1 MQIAP
6 HKKRI
11 GVLRGGPSPLYDVS
25 IQTGKNILANMPEQF
40 IPVDIFVSKNG
51 VWHEGGFE
59 KSPARVLQSVDAVV
73 NALHGKYGEDG
84 TVQKILDDLRVSYTG
99 SRSLPSAVSMNK
111 VLTKKIFEKNGI
123 KTPLY
128 HSVLQDE
135 FEADAPNIIDT
146 IFRTLTFPLVVKPA
160 KGGSSLGLTLARTKF
175 DIEKAI
181 KNALEYS
188 DSVLI
193 EEYIA
198 GKEATCG
205 VIEDFRNELHYVM
218 LPVEIV
224 LPQKDLVGVYDHMG
238 KFGEQPFAHVIPG
251 NFTDFE
257 KREIER
263 ISRIAHAALGL
274 SHYSRADFRVHPKRG
289 VYCLEVNSLPDLS
302 ERSTFVKG
310 LEAVGSNIKE
320 FISHTL
326 NKILRR

>member
-11 GVLRGGPSPLYDVS
+11 GVLRGGPSSLYEIS
-25 IQTGKNILANMPEQF
+25 IQTGKSVLANLPEQY

-59 KSPARVLQSVDAVV
+59 KSPARVLRSVDAVV
-73 NALHGKYGEDG
+73 NALHGDFGEDG
-84 TVQKILDDLRVSYTG
+84 TVQKILDDLGVLYTG
-99 SRSLPSAVSMNK
+99 SKPLPSAVSMNK
-111 VLTKKIFEKNGI
+111 ILTKKIFEKNGI

-128 HSVLQDE
+128 LSVKQSE
-135 FEADAPNIIDT
+135 FEADAPNIIDNV
-146 IFRTLTFPLVVKPA
+146 FRSLTFPIVVKPA
-160 KGGSSLGLTLARTKF
+160 KGGSSLGLSVAFNKS
-175 DIEKAI
+175 DIASAI
-181 KNALEYS
+181 KNALQYS
-188 DSVLI
+188 ELVLV

-218 LPVEIV
+218 LPVEIAV
-224 LPQKDLVGVYDHMG
+224 PQNNLVQIYDYSG
-238 KFGEQPFAHVIPG
+238 KHGDKPFGRIAPG
-251 NFTDFE
+251 NFTEIE
-257 KREIER
+257 KKEIER
-263 ISRIAHAALGL
+263 ISKIAHTALGL

-302 ERSTFVKG
+302 EKSTFVKG

-320 FISHTL
+320 FISHAL
-326 NKILRR
+326 GKILHR